1 MVLRSLVSH
10 VARRVPLRS
19 RLRDSSGS
27 GGGGGGGGGGSSS
40 SSSDGRQQ
48 QQQRRAAA
56 AATTTASLNFSSG
69 GLGLGFSRGA
79 ASVYCSTETT
89 IRDVSNRFPLLSYL
103 HIKTNI
109 LQDRLGTNI
118 GKTPKRVVIKRSS
131 HLMKGVDCV
140 LRKTQKTISVVFL
153 SFSLNYLC

>member
-1 MVLRSLVSH
+1 MARLPSIVRQKRQSEMFRIVFLFLSH
-10 VARRVPLRS
+10 
-19 RLRDSSGS
+19 
-27 GGGGGGGGGGSSS
+27 
-40 SSSDGRQQ
+40 
-48 QQQRRAAA
+48 
-56 AATTTASLNFSSG
+56 
-69 GLGLGFSRGA
+69 
-79 ASVYCSTETT
+79 
-89 IRDVSNRFPLLSYL
+89 L